1 MAESITVSLILDD
14 KEYTG
19 KIQAAGKQA
28 EDLGNKAKKAG
39 DDGANSFNKF
49 SSVAEI
55 LKGKMSGLATVLLGA
70 GFAEMSRKSLALSD
84 DISDLAKGTDVSI
97 LRILQL
103 REAFAANGGNAEG
116 LGKILNKL
124 NISLYEAQDG
134 SQQAQQALLKLG
146 FSFKDIANLDTDQ
159 ALQKV
164 INKLASIQD
173 PVERNALAF
182 KTLGKE
188 AKNIDW
194 AGIAAGTTSTGS
206 EMARYAEAIQKA
218 GEAHDKLQAA
228 SEKLIIAFVGLLET
242 TGILDFINSLSSDM
256 AKFERIVAAAGLAL
270 AAFFGATII
279 TSIASMT
286 TAILGVASA
295 FEALGVSMMFLEK
308 GTAVGRLFALGTM
321 LGVIVASYF
330 GVNEILDKIDEKNKK
345 KTEEAIAQQKT
356 LEDARK
362 KAAGGGDK
370 PAVTPYYQKE
380 IDQLDQI
387 SEIYART
394 NKEILDKL
402 RFEASSVGLNSD
414 ELKIRQQ
421 LFDLDK
427 ARDKQLADINDKI
440 RQERN
445 STDPIGSAAKIAQLE
460 KEKIQ
465 VTDLYTT
472 NREEIKKTMEATAR
486 QQRTFEAGWDK
497 AWAAYKDSATNAAEN
512 AGRLFNKITQTMEDS
527 LMNFFKT
534 GKFGWKDFANTI
546 IDEMMRIEVRK
557 AISGIMPNFGSP
569 SSGSSS
575 GNIFTGLGNLLG
587 FAGGTNSIPTN
598 GPILVG
604 ERGPEILSGAAG
616 RSVTPNSA
624 LGGSVTYNIN
634 AVDAM
639 SFKQMIA
646 ADPQFLYAVSEQG
659 RRRLPGGR

>member
-39 DDGANSFNKF
+39 DDGANSFSKF
-49 SSVAEI
+49 TSVAEI
-55 LKGKMSGLATVLLGA
+55 LKGKMSGLATAVLGV
-70 GFAEMSRKSLALSD
+70 GFVEMTRKALALAD
-84 DISDLAKGTDVSI
+84 DISDLSKGTDVSI

-103 REAFAANGGNAEG
+103 REAFNAAGGNADG

-124 NISLYEAQDG
+124 NISLYDAQDG

-146 FSFKDIANLDTDQ
+146 FSFADMANLSTDQ

-164 INKLASIQD
+164 INKLASITE

-194 AGIAAGTTSTGS
+194 KGIAEGSTTVDN
-206 EMARYAEAIQKA
+206 EMGKYAQAIEKA
-218 GEAHDKLQAA
+218 GAAHDKLQQA
-228 SEKLIIAFVGLLET
+228 SERLVIAFASLLEKS
-242 TGILDFINSLSSDM
+242 GVLDFINNISSSM
-256 AKFERIVAAAGLAL
+256 ARLEAIIGVVGIAL
-270 AAFFGATII
+270 ATYFGASLIVTLVEAAKALETIRL
-279 TSIASMT
+279 
-286 TAILGVASA
+286 AILGIFAAETILENGTALGRFAKIAAVALTA
-295 FEALGVSMMFLEK
+295 AGAIFGLEKAYEALKGKEEGKGSM
-308 GTAVGRLFALGTM
+308 
-321 LGVIVASYF
+321 
-330 GVNEILDKIDEKNKK
+330 
-345 KTEEAIAQQKT
+345 EAPT
-356 LEDARK
+356 VP
-362 KAAGGGDK
+362 K
-370 PAVTPYYQKE
+370 PPVTPYYSKE
-380 IDQLDQI
+380 VDQLDQI

-402 RFEASSVGLNSD
+402 KFEASSVGLNSD